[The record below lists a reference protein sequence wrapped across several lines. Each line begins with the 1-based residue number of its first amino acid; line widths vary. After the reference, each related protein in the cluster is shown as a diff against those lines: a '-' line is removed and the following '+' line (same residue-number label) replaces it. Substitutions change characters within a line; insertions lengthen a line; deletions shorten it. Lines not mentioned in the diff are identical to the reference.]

1 MSKLEEDPPSAEPAE
16 QDAPVP
22 KLPRG
27 TGFKLSTPQL
37 MRIGMTVVTLI
48 AIVALQ
54 KPCSNAVGRFVTTF
68 GGGDEAASPSGQE
81 PGAGQPGPA
90 VPPPGAGNSAAPTVP
105 PAASTVTGPDRGAP
119 AGAPPI
125 QYERLSPSM
134 TDAELR
140 AAIERAKRRA
150 AAAEAAKGTTPSTAP
165 PAPSPVPP
173 PTPSPPPVPSS
184 AGSGGQ

>member
-1 MSKLEEDPPSAEPAE
+1 MIKLDEDLPRAEPAE

-27 TGFKLSTPQL
+27 SGFKLSPPQL

-68 GGGDEAASPSGQE
+68 GGSDEAARPAAPAPAPAL
-81 PGAGQPGPA
+81 PGA
-90 VPPPGAGNSAAPTVP
+90 SSSVP
-105 PAASTVTGPDRGAP
+105 PAPPAAPTVTGPDRSAP

-150 AAAEAAKGTTPSTAP
+150 AAAEAAKAAAPGTAAPATAA
-165 PAPSPVPP
+165 PASPPVPSAV
-173 PTPSPPPVPSS
+173 PSPPPVPSS

>member
-1 MSKLEEDPPSAEPAE
+1 MGKLEDDPPLAEAAE

-27 TGFKLSTPQL
+27 SGFKLSTPQL

-68 GGGDEAASPSGQE
+68 GGGDEATRPSAQD
-81 PGAGQPGPA
+81 PGAAEPGPA
-90 VPPPGAGNSAAPTVP
+90 APATSAAAPAGAP
-105 PAASTVTGPDRGAP
+105 AAASTVTGPDRGAP

-150 AAAEAAKGTTPSTAP
+150 AAAEAAKAT
-165 PAPSPVPP
+165 APSPATPAASTVPP
-173 PTPSPPPVPSS
+173 PAPSPPPVPSS

>member
-1 MSKLEEDPPSAEPAE
+1 MIKLDEDLPRAEPAE

-27 TGFKLSTPQL
+27 SGFKLSTPQL

-68 GGGDEAASPSGQE
+68 GGSDEAAPPSAPAPTPAS
-81 PGAGQPGPA
+81 PGA
-90 VPPPGAGNSAAPTVP
+90 SASVP
-105 PAASTVTGPDRGAP
+105 PAPPAAPTVTGPDRSAP

-150 AAAEAAKGTTPSTAP
+150 AAAEAAKGATPGAAAPVPSAAPSTVPSA
-165 PAPSPVPP
+165 APS
-173 PTPSPPPVPSS
+173 SPPVPSS